1 MINRIKLFFIEPDLH
16 FLLGWF
22 GIDYKRS
29 LKNRIITSLV
39 IILMVLVFGILL
51 NKIYLII
58 FSPIIGLIY
67 YKNQYLSMKKKKR
80 SIATLKRRMFP
91 SFVKKILILIRTNNI
106 YNSLLKM
113 VDYTDEPIKQYLIQL
128 LKDMDNDKTVKPF
141 IDFANNMEFIEAY
154 QVMTMLYTFS
164 EHSMNKKHLV
174 SLEQMISQLYE
185 NEIDEVI
192 ESKKRLLWLYPNF
205 TILSMLVMI
214 FSMAIYIFISIF
226 SEIQF

>member
-1 MINRIKLFFIEPDLH
+1 MRNKIKSFFIEPDLH

-22 GIDYKRS
+22 GMDYKKS
-29 LKNRIITSLV
+29 FKNRIVTSLV
-39 IILMVLVFGILL
+39 ITILVLIFGLAF
-51 NKIYLII
+51 NKVYLII
-58 FSPIIGLIY
+58 FSPIIGLVY
-67 YKNQYLSMKKKKR
+67 YKNQYLSIKKKKK

-214 FSMAIYIFISIF
+214 FSMAIYMFISIF

>member
-1 MINRIKLFFIEPDLH
+1 MRNKIKSFFVEPDLH

-22 GIDYKRS
+22 GIDYKKS
-29 LKNRIITSLV
+29 FKNRIITSLV
-39 IILMVLVFGILL
+39 ITILVLIFGIAF

-67 YKNQYLSMKKKKR
+67 YKNQYLSIKKKKK
-80 SIATLKRRMFP
+80 SIVTLKRRMFP

-113 VDYTDEPIKQYLIQL
+113 IDYTDEPIKQYLIQL

-214 FSMAIYIFISIF
+214 FSMAIYMFISIF

>member
-1 MINRIKLFFIEPDLH
+1 MRNKIKSFFIEPDLH

-22 GIDYKRS
+22 GIDYKKS
-29 LKNRIITSLV
+29 FKNRIVTSLV
-39 IILMVLVFGILL
+39 ITMLVLIFGLAF
-51 NKIYLII
+51 NKMYLII
-58 FSPIIGLIY
+58 FSPIIGLVY
-67 YKNQYLSMKKKKR
+67 YKNQYLSIKKKKK

-205 TILSMLVMI
+205 TILSMLVLI
-214 FSMAIYIFISIF
+214 FSMAIYMFISIF

>member
-1 MINRIKLFFIEPDLH
+1 MRNKIKSFFIEPDLH

-22 GIDYKRS
+22 GIDYKKS
-29 LKNRIITSLV
+29 FKNRIVTSLV
-39 IILMVLVFGILL
+39 ITIFVLIFGFAF
-51 NKIYLII
+51 NKLYLII

-67 YKNQYLSMKKKKR
+67 YKNQYLSIKKKKK

-91 SFVKKILILIRTNNI
+91 SFVKKVLILIRTNNI

-214 FSMAIYIFISIF
+214 FSMAIYMFISIF

>member
-1 MINRIKLFFIEPDLH
+1 MRNKIKSFFIEPDLH

-22 GIDYKRS
+22 GIDYKKS
-29 LKNRIITSLV
+29 FKNRIITSLV
-39 IILMVLVFGILL
+39 ITILVLIFGLAF
-51 NKIYLII
+51 NKLYLII

-67 YKNQYLSMKKKKR
+67 YKNQYLSIKKKKKN
-80 SIATLKRRMFP
+80 IATLKRRMFP

-205 TILSMLVMI
+205 TILSMLGMI
-214 FSMAIYIFISIF
+214 FSMAIYMFISIF

>member
-1 MINRIKLFFIEPDLH
+1 MRNKIKSFFIEPDLH
-16 FLLGWF
+16 LLLGWF
-22 GIDYKRS
+22 GIDYKKS
-29 LKNRIITSLV
+29 FKNRIVNSLV
-39 IILMVLVFGILL
+39 ITILVLIFGLAF
-51 NKIYLII
+51 NKVYLII
-58 FSPIIGLIY
+58 FSPIIGLVY
-67 YKNQYLSMKKKKR
+67 YKNQYLSIKKKKK

-113 VDYTDEPIKQYLIQL
+113 IDYTDEPIKQYLIQL

-214 FSMAIYIFISIF
+214 FSMAIYMFISIF

>member
-1 MINRIKLFFIEPDLH
+1 MRNKIKSFFIEPDLH
-16 FLLGWF
+16 FLLVWF
-22 GIDYKRS
+22 GIDYKKS
-29 LKNRIITSLV
+29 FKNRIVTSLV
-39 IILMVLVFGILL
+39 ITIFVLIFGFAF
-51 NKIYLII
+51 NKLYLII

-67 YKNQYLSMKKKKR
+67 YKNQYLSIKKKKK

-91 SFVKKILILIRTNNI
+91 SFVKKVLILIRTNNI

-214 FSMAIYIFISIF
+214 FSMAIYMFISIF